1 MESERGGLDALRAAV
16 DAAVAADPADLS
28 DGVLADELILLRREM
43 DRLDALFAR
52 LAAAAHGCRVGAED
66 GATSTAAWL
75 SHHASMRTG
84 DARAAIEHGAVAGLL
99 ADTGD
104 AWLDGDVSTAAFRT
118 IAGARVEGHDDQ
130 LRQCEEVL
138 LGLARDGDL
147 VPLRR
152 AAAHF
157 RNLARSDGSVP
168 GEHDGLHISKTF
180 AGTHVLNAELCDLAA
195 ETVVTALHAYTD
207 PPTDRD
213 TRTPA
218 KRRADALVRI
228 CEVALDRVGDRS
240 NRPLAHT
247 TVVIDWRTLTG
258 SDSDPLGRLDGQY
271 TGPIHRAD
279 VERLLC
285 DCSVARVVTGPDAL
299 PLDIGRASRSVPAGV
314 RRALSVRDGGCRHPG
329 CDRPPGWCDAHHV
342 VPWTTGGPTALQ
354 NLVLLCDRHHQ
365 VVHQPG
371 WTAKFDGHLYAVYRP
386 DGTRV
391 L

>member
-1 MESERGGLDALRAAV
+1 VDPECTGLDALRAAV
-16 DAAVAADPADLS
+16 DAAVTVDPAQLS
-28 DGVLADELILLRREM
+28 DLALADELVGLRREM
-43 DRLDALFAR
+43 DRLDAVFAR
-52 LAAAAHGCRVGAED
+52 LAAAAHRRGVSAED

-75 SHHASMRTG
+75 AHHASMRTG
-84 DARAAIEHGAVAGLL
+84 DARAAVEHGQVAGLL

-104 AWLDGDVSTAAFRT
+104 AWLDGDVSSAAFRT
-118 IAGARVEGHDDQ
+118 IAGARVDGHDEQ
-130 LRQCEEVL
+130 LVQCEQAL

-157 RNLARSDGSVP
+157 RNLARSEGSVP
-168 GEHDGLHISKTF
+168 GEHDGLHISRTF
-180 AGTHVLNAELCDLAA
+180 AGTHVLSAELCDLAA

-213 TRTPA
+213 PRTPA

-228 CEVALDRVGDRS
+228 CEIALDHGGDTRA
-240 NRPLAHT
+240 RPTAHT

-258 SDSDPLGRLDGQY
+258 RASDRLGRLDGQY

-285 DCSVARVVTGPDAL
+285 DCSVARVVTGPDGL
-299 PLDIGRASRSVPAGV
+299 PLDIGRAARSVPVGV

-342 VPWTTGGPTALQ
+342 VAWTAGGPTALP

-371 WTAKFDGHLYAVYRP
+371 WTSKFDGHLYAVYRP

-391 L
+391 V